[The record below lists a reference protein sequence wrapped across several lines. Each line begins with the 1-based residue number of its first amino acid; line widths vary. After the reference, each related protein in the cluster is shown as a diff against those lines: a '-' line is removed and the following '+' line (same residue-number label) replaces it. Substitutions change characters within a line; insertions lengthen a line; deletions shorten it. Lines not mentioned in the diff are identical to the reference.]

1 MYHLPDVRA
10 GRSAALQADAHDPLA
25 HYRDAF
31 VIADPSIVYFDGNSL
46 GRMPIHTANHL
57 QHVIH
62 QEWGDG
68 LIRGW
73 GRGW

>member
-31 VIADPSIVYFDGNSL
+31 VIADP
-46 GRMPIHTANHL
+46 
-57 QHVIH
+57 
-62 QEWGDG
+62 
-68 LIRGW
+68 
-73 GRGW
+73 